1 MPPDKLYRLTAAC
14 LLTHELE
21 ALLLHPQPALSRP
34 DAFLDAHILFIH
46 MPVVLGLLVTAELTR
61 RASLRYG
68 VCVFAVMHVALH
80 WALRDHALLDPI
92 SIASWVLILL
102 AGIFGAAYLVPQ
114 KAR

>member
-21 ALLLHPQPALSRP
+21 ALLLHSQPALSRP
-34 DAFLDAHILFIH
+34 DAFLNPLILFTH
-46 MPVVLGLLVTAELTR
+46 MPVVFGLLIIAELTR
-61 RASLRYG
+61 RASVRYG

-80 WALRDHALLDPI
+80 WALRDHPLHDPI
-92 SIASWVLILL
+92 SITSWVLILL